1 MHGSDSQR
9 EKPNQAEEPTN
20 YYTTLMLAG
29 VLRSRRN
36 YDDVLRLSKA
46 KRGKF
51 QVSWQTRG
59 SVAQLP
65 FSAGAVFMSALDP
78 PL

>member
-1 MHGSDSQR
+1 
-9 EKPNQAEEPTN
+9 
-20 YYTTLMLAG
+20 MLAG
-29 VLRSRRN
+29 VLWRRRN

-65 FSAGAVFMSALDP
+65 FSAWTFFMMSALNP